1 MKGAPLDIVVI
12 GLSLRSAWG
21 NGHATTYRALLG
33 ALEARGDRV
42 LFLERDVPWY
52 AQNQDAADELPGRLS
67 LYADLDALQ
76 DRHADDV
83 ANADLVI
90 VGSYVPQGIEV
101 GRWAQRTAR
110 GVVAFYDI
118 DTPVTLA
125 ALAQGRC
132 AYVDAETVA
141 GYDLYLSFSGGPALD
156 TLQQRYGARMAV
168 PLYCSADPE
177 RYFPEEREVEYDL
190 GYMGTYSDDRQPVLD
205 RLLLQPARTWDEG
218 RFVVA
223 GPQYPDT
230 VQWPRNVE
238 RIEHLPPSGHRG
250 FYNLQRF
257 TLNVTRAD
265 MVAMG
270 HSPSV
275 RLFEAAACGTPIVSD
290 PWTGL
295 DALFAP
301 GKEILIAQSG
311 AQALH
316 WVQGVPDAMRRRIGL
331 AARARFLAEHTPP
344 HRAQSLHTYFERA
357 AARRSRATSPRLS
370 GNRRTSHEQAFVPSD
385 HRPQ

>member
-1 MKGAPLDIVVI
+1 MGAPLDIVVI

-21 NGHATTYRALLG
+21 NGHSTTYRALLG
-33 ALEARGDRV
+33 ALQARGDRV

-52 AQNQDAADELPGRLS
+52 AQNQDAASDLPGRLA
-67 LYADLDALQ
+67 LYASLDELC

-110 GVVAFYDI
+110 GIVAFYDI

-132 AYVDAETVA
+132 GYLDAQTIA
-141 GYDLYLSFSGGPALD
+141 GYDLYLSFSGGPALE
-156 TLQQRYGARMAV
+156 TLQERHGAQVAV
-168 PLYCSADPE
+168 PLYCSADPK
-177 RYFPEEREVEYDL
+177 RYFPEEREAAYDL

-205 RLLLQPARTWDEG
+205 RLLLQPARTWNDG

-223 GPQYPDT
+223 GPQYPET
-230 VQWPRNVE
+230 VGWPPNVE
-238 RIEHLPPSGHRG
+238 RIEHLPPSEHRA
-250 FYNLQRF
+250 FYNRQRF

-270 HSPSV
+270 FSPSV

-295 DALFAP
+295 DALFEP
-301 GKEILIAQSG
+301 DKEILIAHSG
-311 AQALH
+311 AQVAH
-316 WVQGVPDAMRRRIGL
+316 WLQRIPDPMRRRIGH
-331 AARARFLAEHTPP
+331 AARARFLAEHTPA

-357 AARRSRATSPRLS
+357 AAWRSRTTPPRLS
-370 GNRRTSHEQAFVPSD
+370 GNRRTSHEPSFVPPD
-385 HRPQ
+385 HRS